1 MDMKRSCL
9 LIAILILI
17 ATCFVSNTNR
27 GLSAAKMALK
37 DFFLALNSKD
47 YEQAVDL
54 YGGSYEIIQG
64 MNPRLGPQD
73 HISLW
78 QHACTQNG
86 FQCLRVKRI
95 VKTEVINE
103 FEYRFTVEFK
113 NPDGSLFIQ
122 GPCCGEDETN
132 VSGVSQFVI
141 AVRKMDDGFKVLD
154 LPPYVP

>member
-27 GLSAAKMALK
+27 SLSAAKMALK
-37 DFFLALNSKD
+37 NFFLALNSED
-47 YEQAVDL
+47 YEKAVDL

-64 MNPRLGPQD
+64 MNPGLDPQD

-78 QHACTQNG
+78 QHACRMNG

-95 VKTEVINE
+95 VKTVAINE
-103 FEYRFTVEFK
+103 FEYRFTVEFR

-132 VSGVSQFVI
+132 ATGISQFVI
-141 AVRKMDDGFKVLD
+141 SVRKMDDEFKVMD
-154 LPPYVP
+154 LPSYVP